1 MSAHQVPSHVAVSP
15 ACSGLWSL
23 AAGRTVQMRP
33 RQASTLKV
41 VCGRVWATTDAP
53 HDSAAGRLGDH
64 VLGAGDAFVVL
75 PGERLVVEA
84 WGDTPV
90 RFDWVVHAQI
100 APVTPS
106 RWQAEVAAPVP
117 QVPVVTLATAHPAKF
132 RDAVERATGHRPS
145 LPARIG
151 DLFDRE
157 ERLADLP
164 GDYDAVA
171 DYIAARAVPRA

>member
-1 MSAHQVPSHVAVSP
+1 MSQSHLSSVASVAAISP
-15 ACSGLWSL
+15 ACTGLWSL
-23 AAGRTVQMRP
+23 KAGRTVQMRP

-53 HDSAAGRLGDH
+53 HDSAARRLGDH

-106 RWQAEVAAPVP
+106 RWQAEVAAPGRELG
-117 QVPVVTLATAHPAKF
+117 QALSGTAAALA
-132 RDAVERATGHRPS
+132 
-145 LPARIG
+145 
-151 DLFDRE
+151 
-157 ERLADLP
+157 RLAW
-164 GDYDAVA
+164 GVA
-171 DYIAARAVPRA
+171 GYTAYLAGFLVAGRGRVLSRFESNPP